1 MKNTDVRRT
10 REARRREGYREL
22 ILHAA
27 ERVIVRKG
35 FTALT
40 MDDVAREAQLS
51 KATVYKYVAAKG
63 ALLFEIIAHYF
74 DDMSARLDGVVSGP
88 GSAAD
93 KLREAVR
100 LIIQGQEDKRFLT
113 RVLWMDKAMLKLMR
127 VYAEAGGKPGSM
139 PAADRRR
146 IAVFRKKT
154 EAVVGA
160 GARILAQGM
169 ASGEFRSMDT
179 AKAAAFLEAVIE
191 GYSHIRFWGGNGLSS
206 PEAAAALT
214 QFILEGIRNPEQAGK
229 EK

>member
-1 MKNTDVRRT
+1 MKETDVRRT

-88 GSAAD
+88 GSAAE
-93 KLREAVR
+93 KLRQAVR
-100 LIIQGQEDKRFLT
+100 LTIQGQEDKRFLT

-146 IAVFRKKT
+146 IAVLRDKT

-169 ASGEFRSMDT
+169 ASGEFRSLDT
-179 AKAAAFLEAVIE
+179 AKAAAFLEAVVE

-206 PEAAAALT
+206 PEAAEALT